1 MCEQKTKRYVCS
13 RCSNLI
19 FLGPSIITEC
29 DRCEPDL
36 CSRCPFLSA
45 DSPLPFTGKPD
56 VAPGSAHDVEDC
68 TKSHQSKK
76 VPYEYVGSPALAK
89 TRKMYLV
96 GGVDPNQ
103 KERDDRLNRE
113 LDYWLTKELELM
125 NMRDPS
131 GGYVQEI
138 EDEPKEES
146 KDEPKDELKD
156 ELKNEL
162 KDELKNELKD
172 DLKDELKN
180 ELKDEPKTDSKTEC
194 RCICK
199 CKGMFKKKSKDEF
212 KVSKMESKEE

>member
-29 DRCEPDL
+29 DRYSWGKRCGCLEQLDIIRCEPDL

-131 GGYVQEI
+131 GGSVQEI

-146 KDEPKDELKD
+146 KDEP
-156 ELKNEL
+156 
-162 KDELKNELKD
+162 
-172 DLKDELKN
+172 KDELKN